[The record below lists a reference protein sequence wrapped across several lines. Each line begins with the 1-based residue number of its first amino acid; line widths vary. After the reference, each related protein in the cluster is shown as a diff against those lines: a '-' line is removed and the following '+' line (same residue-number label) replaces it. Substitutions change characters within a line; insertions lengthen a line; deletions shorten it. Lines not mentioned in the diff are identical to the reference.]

1 MRKILVVVDMQKD
14 FIDGALG
21 FDGADKIIP
30 GIIEKIREYES
41 SGDEIVYTLDTHL
54 ENYMDT
60 QEGKNLPVPH
70 CIRGSDGWQI
80 TDSLAGLVDEP
91 VILDKETFGS
101 RDLGKLVADK
111 IAEGGYDCIE
121 LFGLCT
127 DICVISNALLIK
139 AFCPD
144 IPICVDASC
153 SAGVTPESHDT
164 AIRAMESCQ
173 IHVTGKGEEPW
184 R

>member
-41 SGDEIVYTLDTHL
+41 SGDEIVYTLDTHF

-70 CIRGSDGWQI
+70 CIKGSEGH
-80 TDSLAGLVDEP
+80 GLCDELKP
-91 VILDKETFGS
+91 LLEGKKVFEKLTFGS
-101 RDLGKLVADK
+101 
-111 IAEGGYDCIE
+111 IE
-121 LFGLCT
+121 LAEYLKENASDISKIEVCGLVSN
-127 DICVISNALLIK
+127 ICVLSNAVVAK
-139 AFCPD
+139 AAAPEAEVIVDSKLTASFAPD
-144 IPICVDASC
+144 LHQATLDVLKGIQ
-153 SAGVTPESHDT
+153 VT
-164 AIRAMESCQ
+164 
-173 IHVTGKGEEPW
+173 VL
-184 R
+184 